1 MSVFKTAR
9 QVSAEDAARRLG
21 LQERHKR
28 FLCPFHDD
36 HDPSMACYANTGLFY
51 CFSCHAKGDAT
62 TLWAKVKDMSMLEA
76 ARDLCAAYN
85 LTPEEDARVKWLPPR
100 QREESRR
107 EEALR
112 KKRIDEVAMLP
123 QAVWEDWQKCTLA
136 VLEESIEAN
145 TRLLQAYP
153 DPEGWM
159 WGYAIG
165 RIAAL
170 TDEQNRVKAIEP
182 VMLAE
187 EVAERRQQPHQPV
200 DQPLVDERL
209 LQRILD
215 DRLRLSGMR
224 LNAEEAAWVRR
235 TLGIGG

>member
-1 MSVFKTAR
+1 MSVFQTAR

-21 LQERHKR
+21 LKERNKR

-62 TLWAKVKDMSMLEA
+62 TLWAKVKGLSMLEA

-85 LTPEEDARVKWLPPR
+85 LTIPEDVRVKWIPPR
-100 QREESRR
+100 QREAERR
-107 EEALR
+107 EAER
-112 KKRIDEVAMLP
+112 RRRIDEVAMLP
-123 QAVWEDWQKCTLA
+123 QAVWEDWRRCTVA
-136 VLEESIEAN
+136 VLDESIEAN

-159 WGYAIG
+159 WQYAIA

-170 TDEQNRVKAIEP
+170 TDEQNRLKAIDP
-182 VMLAE
+182 VKLAE
-187 EVAERRQQPHQPV
+187 EVAERRQLAHQPEDQPH
-200 DQPLVDERL
+200 VDERL
-209 LQRILD
+209 LQQILD

-224 LNAEEAAWVRR
+224 LSPEEAAYVRR